1 MNFVK
6 ELLGTTDSPSTT
18 GETVSPPQNP
28 PVEQP
33 KGGRTRKVAKFG
45 SRRQVFNGTAER
57 TTGGLRKE
65 HLMKNERGRIVSAA
79 KHKTMKHRHSTTA

>member
-6 ELLGTTDSPSTT
+6 ELLGTSDSPSTT
-18 GETVSPPQNP
+18 GETESSLPKPQL
-28 PVEQP
+28 VEQR
-33 KGGRTRKVAKFG
+33 GGKTRKVSKYG
-45 SRRQVFNGTAER
+45 SRRQVFNGSAEM

-79 KHKTMKHRHSTTA
+79 KHKTMKQRHTTE

>member
-6 ELLGTTDSPSTT
+6 ELLGTNDSPPVT
-18 GETVSPPQNP
+18 GQTELPPQKP
-28 PVEQP
+28 VVEQ
-33 KGGRTRKVAKFG
+33 KGGKTRKVVKYG

-79 KHKTMKHRHSTTA
+79 KHKTMKQKHSSS